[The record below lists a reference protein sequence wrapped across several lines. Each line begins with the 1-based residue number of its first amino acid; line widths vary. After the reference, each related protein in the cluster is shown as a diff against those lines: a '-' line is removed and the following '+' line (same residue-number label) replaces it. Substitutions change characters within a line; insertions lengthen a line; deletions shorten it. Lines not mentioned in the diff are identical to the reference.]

1 METDAPAMPLY
12 GFQGESN
19 SPLRIINIFEKLV
32 SLREE
37 DPEVIAETIESNI
50 SALFNLTISK

>member
-19 SPLRIINIFEKLV
+19 SPLRIINIFENLV
-32 SLREE
+32 SLRVE
-37 DPEVIAETIESNI
+37 DPEVIAGTIERNVSI
-50 SALFNLTISK
+50 LFNLDFSK